1 MILQYPANFVLST
14 VFGKENAKMLLRLFR
29 ENFRKH
35 YGLYSVAIIAMLIT
49 GFTTAAS
56 AWMMKE
62 IVNGMVVDKDVQKIF
77 GIAATVAAIFTIKG
91 IASYV
96 QSYYLSKAGSS
107 IIAHQQRR
115 IFDQI
120 LRSDLAFIQS
130 RSSADLLMRVTQ
142 GAQAARAVID
152 VIVTSFVRD
161 LFTLV
166 ALIIVMF
173 IQQPVLS
180 LVSLVF
186 GPIAF
191 FGLRMLLKNVRA
203 IMRKEMTSFTDIIR
217 IVQEA
222 STGFRIVKSY
232 GLEPN
237 LRSDMN
243 KAVSKVQQRT
253 NTIAKLQAL
262 TSPLMETL
270 AGFAIAGAIA
280 LSAVVVL
287 QHGNTP
293 GELVS
298 FITALLLAYEPAKRL
313 ARMRISIE
321 AGMVGCNMLFEILDH
336 PVVLQEKPDAKP
348 LPKGPGHITFDK
360 VQFSYRQGLPVLK
373 QVDLNFQSG
382 KITALVGPSGS
393 GKSTI
398 INLIMRMFDPDTG
411 SVLIDGH
418 DIKDVTIASL
428 RERISYVGQDAFLF
442 AGTVKYN
449 IGLGKTGA
457 TELDI
462 IRAAKA
468 ANAHDF
474 IMALPNGYDTDVGE
488 NGNNLS
494 GGQKQRLT
502 IARAFLRDSEILILD
517 EATSALD
524 SEAEVAV
531 KQAVEKLSKGRTTI
545 VIAHRLSTVAS
556 ADHIIVM
563 QEGEV
568 AEQGKPRD
576 LLKKNGLYR
585 RLYEH
590 QFLPE
595 AG

>member
-1 MILQYPANFVLST
+1 MIFTYPANFVLSS
-14 VFGKENAKMLLRLFR
+14 VFGKENAKMLFRLFR

-35 YGLYSVAIIAMLIT
+35 YGLYTVAIIAMLVT
-49 GFTTAAS
+49 GLTTAAS

-77 GIAATVAAIFTIKG
+77 GIAATVATIFTIKG
-91 IASYV
+91 IASYI

-107 IIAHQQRR
+107 IVAHQQRR

-120 LRSDLAFIQS
+120 LKSDLAFIQS
-130 RSSADLLMRVTQ
+130 HSSADLLMRVTQ

-166 ALIIVMF
+166 SLVVVMF

-180 LVSLVF
+180 LISFVF
-186 GPIAF
+186 GPIALI
-191 FGLRMLLKNVRA
+191 GLRMLLKNVRA

-237 LRSDMN
+237 LRNDMN
-243 KAVSKVQQRT
+243 KAVTKVQHRS
-253 NTIAKLQAL
+253 NSISKLQAL

-313 ARMRISIE
+313 ARMRIQIE

-336 PVVLQEKPDAKP
+336 PVVLKERPDAKP
-348 LPKGPGHITFDK
+348 LPKGAGHITFDK

-373 QVDLNFQSG
+373 QVDLSFESG

-411 SVLIDGH
+411 SVNIDGH

-449 IGLGKTGA
+449 IGLGKNGA

-462 IRAAKA
+462 IRASKA

-488 NGNNLS
+488 NGSNLS

-531 KQAVEKLSKGRTTI
+531 KQAVEKLSQGRTTI

-563 QEGEV
+563 KDGEV
-568 AEQGKPRD
+568 AEQGKPAE
-576 LLKKNGLYR
+576 LLKQNGLYR
-585 RLYEH
+585 RLYQH

>member
-1 MILQYPANFVLST
+1 MIFQYPANFVLSS
-14 VFGKENAKMLLRLFR
+14 VFGKENAKMLMRLFR

-35 YGLYSVAIIAMLIT
+35 YGLYSVAIIAMLVT
-49 GFTTAAS
+49 GLTTAAS

-77 GIAATVAAIFTIKG
+77 GIAATVATIFTVKG
-91 IASYV
+91 IASYI

-120 LRSDLAFIQS
+120 LKSDLAFIQS

-142 GAQAARAVID
+142 GAQAARSVID

-180 LVSLVF
+180 LVSFVF

-237 LRSDMN
+237 LRNDMN
-243 KAVSKVQQRT
+243 KAVSKVQHRS
-253 NTIAKLQAL
+253 NSIAKLQAL

-336 PVVLQEKPDAKP
+336 PVVLQESPDAKP
-348 LPKGPGHITFDK
+348 LPKGPGHITFEK

-411 SVLIDGH
+411 SVSIDGH

-488 NGNNLS
+488 NGGNLS

-531 KQAVEKLSKGRTTI
+531 KQAVEKLSQGRTTI

-563 QEGEV
+563 KDGEV
-568 AEQGKPRD
+568 AEQGKPAE
-576 LLKKNGLYR
+576 LLKQNGLYR
-585 RLYEH
+585 RLYQH

>member
-1 MILQYPANFVLST
+1 MILRYPANFILST
-14 VFGKENAKMLLRLFR
+14 VFGKENAKMLLRLFH

-35 YGLYSVAIIAMLIT
+35 YGLYSVAIFAMLIT
-49 GFTTAAS
+49 GVTTAAS

-77 GIAATVAAIFTIKG
+77 GIAATVAAIFTVKG
-91 IASYV
+91 AASYV
-96 QSYYLSKAGSS
+96 QSYYLSKAGNS
-107 IIAHQQRR
+107 IIAHQQRL

-120 LRSDLAFIQS
+120 LKSDLAYIQS

-142 GAQAARAVID
+142 GAQAARSVID

-186 GPIAF
+186 GPMAF
-191 FGLRMLLKNVRA
+191 FGLRILLKNVRS
-203 IMRKEMTSFTDIIR
+203 IMRKELTSFTDIIR

-237 LRSDMN
+237 LRNDMN
-243 KAVSKVQQRT
+243 KAVSKVQQRS
-253 NTIAKLQAL
+253 NTIAKLQAA
-262 TSPLMETL
+262 TSPIMETL

-313 ARMRISIE
+313 ARMRIQIE
-321 AGMVGCNMLFEILDH
+321 GGMVGCNMLFEILDH
-336 PVVLQEKPDAKP
+336 PVVLKERPDAIP
-348 LPKGPGHITFDK
+348 LPKGPGHIKFDK

-373 QVDLNFQSG
+373 QLDLHFQSG

-442 AGTVKYN
+442 AGSVKHN
-449 IGLGKTGA
+449 IGLGKQGA

-531 KQAVEKLSKGRTTI
+531 KQAVEKLSEGRTTI

-568 AEQGKPRD
+568 AEQGKPAE

-585 RLYEH
+585 RLYQH

>member
-1 MILQYPANFVLST
+1 MIFQYPANMVLST

-35 YGLYSVAIIAMLIT
+35 YGLYSVAIFAMLIT

-120 LRSDLAFIQS
+120 LKSDLAFIQS

-166 ALIIVMF
+166 ALLIVMF

-180 LVSLVF
+180 LLSLVF

-237 LRSDMN
+237 LRAGMN
-243 KAVSKVQQRT
+243 KAVSKVQQRS

-336 PVVLQEKPDAKP
+336 PVVLQEKPDAMP
-348 LPKGPGHITFDK
+348 LAKGPGHITFDK

-373 QVDLNFQSG
+373 QVDLSFQPG

-449 IGLGKTGA
+449 IGLGKRGA

-468 ANAHDF
+468 ANAHEF

>member
-1 MILQYPANFVLST
+1 MIFTYPANFVLSS

-35 YGLYSVAIIAMLIT
+35 YGLYTVAIIAMLVT
-49 GFTTAAS
+49 GLTTAAS

-77 GIAATVAAIFTIKG
+77 GIAATVATIFTIKG
-91 IASYV
+91 IASYI

-107 IIAHQQRR
+107 IVAHQQRR

-120 LRSDLAFIQS
+120 LKSDLAFIQS
-130 RSSADLLMRVTQ
+130 HSSADLLMRVTQ

-166 ALIIVMF
+166 SLVVVMF

-180 LVSLVF
+180 LISFVF
-186 GPIAF
+186 GPIALI
-191 FGLRMLLKNVRA
+191 GLRMLLKNVRA

-237 LRSDMN
+237 LRNDMN
-243 KAVSKVQQRT
+243 KAVTKVQHRS
-253 NTIAKLQAL
+253 NAISKLQAL

-313 ARMRISIE
+313 ARMRIQIE

-336 PVVLQEKPDAKP
+336 PVVLQERPDAKP
-348 LPKGPGHITFDK
+348 LPKGPGHIIFDK

-373 QVDLNFQSG
+373 QVDLSFESG

-411 SVLIDGH
+411 SVNIDGH
-418 DIKDVTIASL
+418 DIKAVTIASL

-442 AGTVKYN
+442 GGTVKYN

-462 IRAAKA
+462 IRASKA

-488 NGNNLS
+488 NGSNLS

-531 KQAVEKLSKGRTTI
+531 KQAVEKLSQGRTTI

-563 QEGEV
+563 KDGEV
-568 AEQGKPRD
+568 AEQGKPAE
-576 LLKKNGLYR
+576 LLKQNGLYR
-585 RLYEH
+585 RLYQH